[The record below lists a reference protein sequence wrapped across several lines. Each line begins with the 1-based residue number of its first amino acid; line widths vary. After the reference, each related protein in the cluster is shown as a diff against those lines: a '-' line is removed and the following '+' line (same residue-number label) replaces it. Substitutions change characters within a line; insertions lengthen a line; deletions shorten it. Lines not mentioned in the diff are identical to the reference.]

1 LAGTA
6 SEVLFCGASSD
17 AYEYLATSSGAV
29 NGDERRGVRRSV
41 FGCVLMLPLTAWA
54 GTLPLHDSKNYPPGT
69 VTDAGPVTYV
79 DGYNIEA
86 LGDEVV
92 RLSAEV
98 ARLQAVIKISATTKT
113 AP

>member
-1 LAGTA
+1 MKEL
-6 SEVLFCGASSD
+6 
-17 AYEYLATSSGAV
+17 
-29 NGDERRGVRRSV
+29 GVRRI
-41 FGCVLMLPLTAWA
+41 FLGMGLLPLAAWA
-54 GTLPLHDSKNYPPGT
+54 GTLPLHDPKHYPPGT
-69 VTDAGPVTYV
+69 VNDAGPVTYV

-98 ARLQAVIKISATTKT
+98 ARLQAIVKVSATTKT

>member
-1 LAGTA
+1 MK
-6 SEVLFCGASSD
+6 EH
-17 AYEYLATSSGAV
+17 
-29 NGDERRGVRRSV
+29 GVRLIF
-41 FGCVLMLPLTAWA
+41 FGMGLLPLAAWA

-69 VTDAGPVTYV
+69 VNDAGPVTYV

-98 ARLQAVIKISATTKT
+98 VRLQAIIKVSATTKT
-113 AP
+113 VH